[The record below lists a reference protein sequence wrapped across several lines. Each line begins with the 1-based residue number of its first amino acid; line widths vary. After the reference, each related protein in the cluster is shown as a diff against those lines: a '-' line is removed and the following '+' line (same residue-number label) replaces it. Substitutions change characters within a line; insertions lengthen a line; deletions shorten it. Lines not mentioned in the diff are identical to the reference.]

1 MGGMSIAGS
10 LMTGWW
16 ADRIGRRIP
25 LAAVYALRGA
35 GFALVLLT
43 DGSIGYLFVAMGVIG
58 FSWSATVPL
67 TSALCA
73 DIYGRRSL
81 GTVFG
86 LMFAIMPIGA
96 AAGSALGGYLYDLTG
111 SYELSIMMN
120 LGAGLIAAAV
130 MLVRSTPLFHHQHEP
145 EAAAVAD

>member
-1 MGGMSIAGS
+1 MA
-10 LMTGWW
+10 
-16 ADRIGRRIP
+16 
-25 LAAVYALRGA
+25 
-35 GFALVLLT
+35 
-43 DGSIGYLFVAMGVIG
+43 VIG
-58 FSWSATVPL
+58 FSWGATFPL

-73 DIYGRRSL
+73 DIYGWRSL

-120 LGAGLIAAAV
+120 LGAGLIAAAAV
-130 MLVRSTPLFHHQHEP
+130 MLVRSTRLFHYRREP
-145 EAAAVAD
+145 EAAGAAAD